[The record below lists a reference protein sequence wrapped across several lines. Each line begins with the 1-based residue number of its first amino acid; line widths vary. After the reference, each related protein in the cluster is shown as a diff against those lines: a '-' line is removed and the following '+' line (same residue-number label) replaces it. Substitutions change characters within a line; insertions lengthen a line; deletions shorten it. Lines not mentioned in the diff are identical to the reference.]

1 MYTLNLWS
9 AIAYRAGDAY
19 HVKARPHYDNRP
31 YHNWSH
37 IHEMLGFIRSLNLPE
52 EDGII
57 AHYVAYY
64 HDAVYVPGSQ
74 TNEEESAEL
83 FLADHPCQ
91 NDMTE
96 ERRQRIAN
104 LIRATKTHELTD
116 DPLSAV
122 IMDADMFILAAPEW
136 RYAQY
141 LAGIREEYK
150 QFTDDQWREGRRK
163 FIESVFNEPGPT
175 FYIPD
180 VEKVFGP
187 IMDNNLRRE
196 YATLFERRE
205 S

>member
-150 QFTDDQWREGRRK
+150 QFADNRTFSFVTPSNTSSGRRRK
-163 FIESVFNEPGPT
+163 RLV
-175 FYIPD
+175 
-180 VEKVFGP
+180 
-187 IMDNNLRRE
+187 
-196 YATLFERRE
+196 
-205 S
+205 